1 MTVSL
6 LTSNQSTELRSSRFA
21 RRSLLPLRHDALW
34 QIKSGM
40 VRTLTVLADGN
51 YSTLGIWGEGDVVGR
66 VFCSTQTY
74 QIECLT
80 PVEVT
85 LISRSRWHE
94 LNEAMISHIQRSGE
108 LMEILHCGNAEA
120 AVLQLFTWLANRFGQ
135 HVSQGKL
142 IDLRLTHQEIAELVG
157 LTRVTVTRI
166 LSDLE
171 KQGLIQRQERQFI
184 VTSDRSPFWHYEI

>member
-6 LTSNQSTELRSSRFA
+6 LGSNQSTELKSSRFA

-51 YSTLGIWGEGDVVGR
+51 YSTLGIWGAGDVVGR
-66 VFCSTQTY
+66 AFCSAQTY

-80 PVEVT
+80 PVEVN
-85 LISRSRWHE
+85 LIPRSRWHE
-94 LNEAMISHIQRSGE
+94 LNAAMILHIQRSGE
-108 LMEILHCGNAEA
+108 LMEILHCRNAEA
-120 AVLQLFTWLANRFGQ
+120 AVLQLFAWLANRFGQ

-184 VTSDRSPFWHYEI
+184 VTSDCLPFWHYEI

>member
-6 LTSNQSTELRSSRFA
+6 LVSNQSTELKSSRFA

-51 YSTLGIWGEGDVVGR
+51 YSTLGIWGVGDVVGR
-66 VFCSTQTY
+66 VFCSAQTY
-74 QIECLT
+74 QMECLT
-80 PVEVT
+80 PVEVN
-85 LISRSRWHE
+85 LIPRSRWHE

-108 LMEILHCGNAEA
+108 LMEILHCRNAEA
-120 AVLQLFTWLANRFGQ
+120 AVLQLFAWLANRFGQ
-135 HVSQGKL
+135 HVLQGQL

-171 KQGLIQRQERQFI
+171 KQGSIQRQERQFI
-184 VTSDRSPFWHYEI
+184 VMSDRLPFWHYEI